1 MATYP
6 PIGDQE
12 RDAAL
17 ARIASRHAQFD
28 DSRWSEAGSEPRD
41 VLAYLRRRQA
51 QLPYAL
57 AARDVWDE
65 LVLSAWVEWD
75 ERRREAELLHRAL
88 RLGLSLREVGQYLG
102 IGSRQGMRD
111 YLDRL
116 DAVLADHAQS
126 CTVARGPATGDGSTD
141 PLTRWTHSTRAQ
153 RGADV
158 HATRAK
164 RAASRARPARQTW
177 IAANQD
183 RIAGVVGS
191 LLEQTDR
198 IGIEIADSADDAEP
212 GLGDYLSWLAAD
224 LERAEFDAGSFGA
237 LGLALGELRAH
248 PAVTER
254 AGNHGIHRAIAA
266 VDHLRADYAE
276 LRLPRT
282 SA

>member
-17 ARIASRHAQFD
+17 ARIAARHRQSD
-28 DSRWSEAGSEPRD
+28 DSRWSEAGTEARD
-41 VLAYLRRRQA
+41 VLEYLRRRQA

-116 DAVLADHAQS
+116 DAVLADHAES
-126 CTVARGPATGDGSTD
+126 RAAVHGPATGDGSTD
-141 PLTRWTHSTRAQ
+141 PLHRWSRSTRAQ

-158 HATRAK
+158 HATRAR
-164 RAASRARPARQTW
+164 RAARRARPARQTW
-177 IAANQD
+177 IAAQHD
-183 RIAGVVGS
+183 RIAGVIS
-191 LLEQTDR
+191 TLLEQAER
-198 IGIEIADSADDAEP
+198 IGIEPAESADEAEP
-212 GLGDYLSWLAAD
+212 GLGDYLSWLGAD

-237 LGLALGELRAH
+237 LGLALGELRTH

-266 VDHLRADYAE
+266 VDQLRSDYAE

-282 SA
+282 TA

>member
-17 ARIASRHAQFD
+17 ARIVSRHAQFD
-28 DSRWSEAGSEPRD
+28 DSRWSEAGTEPRD

-126 CTVARGPATGDGSTD
+126 RTAPRGPATGDGSTD
-141 PLTRWTHSTRAQ
+141 PLNRWSQSTRSQ

-164 RAASRARPARQTW
+164 RAARRARPARQTW
-177 IAANQD
+177 ITGNQG
-183 RIAGVVGS
+183 RIAGVIGT

-198 IGIEIADSADDAEP
+198 IGIEITDSADDAEP

-224 LERAEFDAGSFGA
+224 LERAAFDAGSFGA
-237 LGLALGELRAH
+237 LGLALGELRSH

-266 VDHLRADYAE
+266 VDQLRADYAE
-276 LRLPRT
+276 LRMPRT
-282 SA
+282 TA